1 MSMTEE
7 HARQHLNDR
16 AVLCCRTEAG
26 KIIEMC
32 DLEDPDIFD
41 DLIDSGLLDLDG
53 ALTIREALGG
63 ELLRSCDSLTPLTKE
78 LLELTNSQLSF
89 ADFNLEKENTV
100 YDRAVLRRRTE
111 AGKII
116 EMCDLEDP
124 DIFDDLINS
133 GFLDLTKALSVDE
146 VLGARLAKT
155 CDAFSPLT
163 RDVLDME
170 MITHED

>member
-16 AVLCCRTEAG
+16 AVLCC
-26 KIIEMC
+26 
-32 DLEDPDIFD
+32 
-41 DLIDSGLLDLDG
+41 
-53 ALTIREALGG
+53 
-63 ELLRSCDSLTPLTKE
+63 
-78 LLELTNSQLSF
+78 
-89 ADFNLEKENTV
+89 
-100 YDRAVLRRRTE
+100 RTE